1 MDCLGDSEISLKQRN
16 ESQLPQNGLLLGE
29 KIQKQ
34 SVSPFHTEE
43 MNFSTTETSLKLNSQ
58 QNTHPCTTKSSFM
71 TLPHKMKLLQ
81 ENRSSLLTRIDS
93 HVFTLPLLCPTE
105 SNPIQT
111 NHPTRIWTSSK
122 LLTSW
127 KYATSSMLA
136 PAKTLTL
143 GASIVTP
150 VKAAT
155 KPDMEVKTARKGPN
169 EVFGLQPKYLCHN
182 LWDKDS
188 TLSPTTAEW
197 SEMALPLPHPPL
209 SETSNPI
216 LNKTIADNPDL
227 FQVFTSIKVDVFE
240 SLLKNHPNPA
250 FVQLESVCMGL
261 CEGFWP
267 WADTLGGDFPLQ
279 HDESCPMPKDDKQAS
294 FL

>member
-1 MDCLGDSEISLKQRN
+1 
-16 ESQLPQNGLLLGE
+16 
-29 KIQKQ
+29 
-34 SVSPFHTEE
+34 
-43 MNFSTTETSLKLNSQ
+43 
-58 QNTHPCTTKSSFM
+58 
-71 TLPHKMKLLQ
+71 
-81 ENRSSLLTRIDS
+81 
-93 HVFTLPLLCPTE
+93 
-105 SNPIQT
+105 
-111 NHPTRIWTSSK
+111 
-122 LLTSW
+122 
-127 KYATSSMLA
+127 MLA

-155 KPDMEVKTARKGPN
+155 KLDMEVKTARKGPN

-182 LWDKDS
+182 LWDKGS

-197 SEMALPLPHPPL
+197 SEMALPLPCPPL

-227 FQVFTSIKVDVFE
+227 FQVFTSIKVDIFE

-261 CEGFWP
+261 REGFWP
-267 WADTLGGDFPLQ
+267 WADTLGGNFPLQ
-279 HDESCPMPKDDKQAS
+279 HDESCPMTKDDKQAS
-294 FL
+294 FLRDQCLKECHKGFFLESFGKDLLPGMYSMPIYTVPKPHSEDLHW